1 MDDFELQL
9 AFQAMS
15 TVTTPLQALKIY
27 EKYFNVLKEWRFICA
42 AGDDQGP
49 FKLKNKVI
57 DNVVGIRSIFKGQS
71 LWVIDASMVEKEGT
85 VPYLAG
91 TGIYFDSNAASYI
104 YSLGYKDKFQPQL
117 KNQLLRIQ
125 SLGIDYKNINPY
137 LYLFESRTHFDRR
150 PENIEFSRK
159 TFAALTALSKIG
171 GSLDESWREMYQKY
185 FMDQCEANIEPLF
198 NEFIAKHESGAFN
211 SLDHLFALTELLL
224 LETKILDISSKKK
237 NEDKLED
244 LIYFMDEKL
253 QIMMLRELAIC
264 ADILFRGNKTQLTT
278 KLLKVNAG
286 HPNSLGIVQGC
297 AWDLFIFRVMDWF
310 SNTSSELHTDFYISN
325 LVSCDRDIWDIAD
338 LTMLKAIALHN
349 RSFGHVIF
357 PEHSPEDILAT
368 SLGKDKQEFPGD
380 LFSYSSRQ
388 KRIGWIQREDRNQ
401 VYATKSNEIQGLLQE
416 KRMKLLSI
424 IRN

>member
-1 MDDFELQL
+1 MDDFKLQL

-27 EKYFNVLKEWRFICA
+27 EKNFNVLKDWRFICA
-42 AGDDQGP
+42 SGDDHGP

-57 DNVVGIRSIFKGQS
+57 DDVVGIRSIFKGQS

-125 SLGIDYKNINPY
+125 SLGIDYNNINPY
-137 LYLFESRTHFDRR
+137 LYLFESRRHFNKK

-171 GSLDESWREMYQKY
+171 GPLDESWREIYQKY
-185 FMDQCEANIEPLF
+185 FMEQCEANIDPLF
-198 NEFIAKHESGAFN
+198 NEFMAKHESGGFS
-211 SLDHLFALTELLL
+211 SLDHLFSLTELLL
-224 LETKILDISSKKK
+224 LETKILDISSEKK

-253 QIMMLRELAIC
+253 QMMMLRELAIC

-278 KLLKVNAG
+278 KLLKVNSG
-286 HPNSLGIVQGC
+286 HTNSLGIVQGC
-297 AWDLFIFRVMDWF
+297 TWDLFIFRVMDWF
-310 SNTSSELHTDFYISN
+310 SNTSAELHTDFYISN
-325 LVSCDRDIWDIAD
+325 LVSCDHDIWGIAD

-349 RSFGHVIF
+349 KSFEHVIF
-357 PEHSPEDILAT
+357 PEHSPEDILAKA
-368 SLGKDKQEFPGD
+368 LGKNKQEFFGD
-380 LFSYSSRQ
+380 LFSYDSRLR
-388 KRIGWIQREDRNQ
+388 RIGWTQGEDKNE
-401 VYATKSNEIQGLLQE
+401 VYARKSNEIQKLLQE
-416 KRMKLLSI
+416 KRMELLSVI
-424 IRN
+424 NN